1 MRVRKVSCFP
11 ADKTEGDMDLI
22 AFLGTHVSLHFQ
34 RNSLILQ

>member
-22 AFLGTHVSLHFQ
+22 AFLGAHVSLHF